1 MLADHEACRRFWAH
15 NGLEAMPFSA
25 IDQDD
30 GSVQIPE
37 VRLPLQAAE
46 LWGFF
51 EMDDPCPPLALQQ
64 FIFTFKATNNRVSFS
79 FSEFERDFS
88 WNEFVVWLGLYT
100 KEEARASE
108 KHWPNVHPFIEDN
121 LLDERNRNAL
131 WRYSTTRVPN
141 VHRLNTLSFDYA
153 QAVYHGI
160 HLDPHTGA
168 FRPTGD
174 GEDTLI
180 NKDSWLPNLSSMWL
194 LIGVGP
200 FEKVAKWIQ
209 DSPKRWD
216 TYTISLYC
224 NHEQVEAIRQVP
236 IGPIGMEDE

>member
-88 WNEFVVWLGLYT
+88 WNEFVVWLAL
-100 KEEARASE
+100 
-108 KHWPNVHPFIEDN
+108 N
-121 LLDERNRNAL
+121 L
-131 WRYSTTRVPN
+131 
-141 VHRLNTLSFDYA
+141 
-153 QAVYHGI
+153 
-160 HLDPHTGA
+160 GA